1 MTPGASVSRAAYYP
15 DWLVIKR
22 DQHFRLKGRPSMT
35 SIFTVS
41 VDSVE
46 GSTLR
51 GRVHVINPDVPSV
64 PQEAGFPLS
73 LLVDAWWHLD
83 NGFLHN
89 EDSSEGGGGER
100 CPFTEEQGKAI
111 TAGMRLKDEFW
122 KLYELIL
129 GKRIRVTK
137 DGYLLADD
145 GKTVLEPRRK
155 AKDVYELDGGNG
167 YDGISHYVMTSGN
180 AEEFS
185 QCAADIVVSYDIS
198 PYRNVPHLS
207 EAALENP
214 GELDVWDGLE
224 LGEDYSFAEI
234 PYAEIA
240 VTVSDAGYLEHMV
253 AGMRWDT
260 TMTGHVC

>member
-1 MTPGASVSRAAYYP
+1 
-15 DWLVIKR
+15 
-22 DQHFRLKGRPSMT
+22 MT

-51 GRVHVINPDVPSV
+51 GRVHVINPDVPFV
-64 PQEAGFPLS
+64 PQETVFPLS

-89 EDSSEGGGGER
+89 EDDEEHGGER
-100 CPFTEEQGKAI
+100 YPFTDEQGKAI
-111 TAGMRLKDEFW
+111 AAGMRLKDEFR
-122 KLYELIL
+122 KLYEFIL
-129 GKRIRVTK
+129 GKEIRVTK

-145 GKTVLEPRRK
+145 GKTILEPRRK
-155 AKDVYELDGGNG
+155 AEDVYKLSGGSRPG
-167 YDGISHYVMTSGN
+167 YSVFTSGN

-185 QCAADIVVSYDIS
+185 QCAADIVTSYDIS
-198 PYRNVPHLS
+198 PYRNAPHLS
-207 EAALENP
+207 EAAALEDP
-214 GELDVWDGLE
+214 EELDVWDGLE
-224 LGEDYSFAEI
+224 LEEDYSFAEI
-234 PYAEIA
+234 PYAEIV

>member
-1 MTPGASVSRAAYYP
+1 
-15 DWLVIKR
+15 
-22 DQHFRLKGRPSMT
+22 MT

-64 PQEAGFPLS
+64 PLESVFPLS

-83 NGFLHN
+83 NGFLCN

-100 CPFTEEQGKAI
+100 YPFTKEQGKEI
-111 TAGMRLKDEFW
+111 TSGMRLKDEFR

-129 GKRIRVTK
+129 GKTIRVGK

-155 AKDVYELDGGNG
+155 AKDVYELSGGSG
-167 YDGISHYVMTSGN
+167 YDGVSHYVMTPGN
-180 AEEFS
+180 AEEFF
-185 QCAADIVVSYDIS
+185 QRAADIVTSYDLS
-198 PYRNVPHLS
+198 PYRNAPHLS
-207 EAALENP
+207 EAAALEDP
-214 GELDVWDGLE
+214 EELDVWDGLE
-224 LGEDYSFAEI
+224 LGEDYSFVEI
-234 PYAEIA
+234 PYAEIL
-240 VTVSDAGYLEHMV
+240 VTVSDAGYLEHVV

>member
-1 MTPGASVSRAAYYP
+1 MT
-15 DWLVIKR
+15 
-22 DQHFRLKGRPSMT
+22 T
-35 SIFTVS
+35 IFTVS

-51 GRVHVINPDVPSV
+51 GRVHIVNPDVPSV
-64 PQEAGFPLS
+64 PQETVFPLS
-73 LLVDAWWHLD
+73 LLADAWWNLD

-89 EDSSEGGGGER
+89 EDDEDDEGGER
-100 CPFTEEQGKAI
+100 YPFTEEQGKDI
-111 TAGMRLKDEFW
+111 VAGMRLKDEFS
-122 KLYELIL
+122 KLFDIIL

-155 AKDVYELDGGNG
+155 AKDGYELDGGSG
-167 YDGISHYVMTSGN
+167 YDGTSHYVMTPGN

-185 QCAADIVVSYDIS
+185 QRAADIVTSYDIS
-198 PYRNVPHLS
+198 PYRNVPLLS
-207 EAALENP
+207 EVAALKDPDESWDP
-214 GELDVWDGLE
+214 EKLDGPADLDDYGVWDLF
-224 LGEDYSFAEI
+224 EDRSFAEL
-234 PYAEIA
+234 PYAEIV
-240 VTVSDAGYLEHMV
+240 VTVRDAGYLEHMV

>member
-1 MTPGASVSRAAYYP
+1 
-15 DWLVIKR
+15 
-22 DQHFRLKGRPSMT
+22 MT

-64 PQEAGFPLS
+64 PQGAVFPVS

-89 EDSSEGGGGER
+89 EDDEEHGGER
-100 CPFTEEQGKAI
+100 YPFTDEQGQAI
-111 TAGMRLKDEFW
+111 TAGMRLKDEFG

-129 GKRIRVTK
+129 GKQIRVTK

-145 GKTVLEPRRK
+145 GESVLEPRRK
-155 AKDVYELDGGNG
+155 AKDVYKLGGGSG
-167 YDGISHYVMTSGN
+167 YDGISHYAMTPGN
-180 AEEFS
+180 AGEFS
-185 QCAADIVVSYDIS
+185 RCAAGIVNSYEIS
-198 PYRNVPHLS
+198 PYRNAPHLS
-207 EAALENP
+207 EAAALEGP
-214 GELDVWDGLE
+214 EGLDVWDGLE
-224 LGEDYSFAEI
+224 LKEDYSFTEI
-234 PYAEIA
+234 PYAEIV
-240 VTVSDAGYLEHMV
+240 VTVCDAGYLEHMV

>member
-1 MTPGASVSRAAYYP
+1 
-15 DWLVIKR
+15 
-22 DQHFRLKGRPSMT
+22 MT

-46 GSTLR
+46 GCTLR
-51 GRVHVINPDVPSV
+51 GRVHVINPDVPFV
-64 PQEAGFPLS
+64 PQETVFPLS

-89 EDSSEGGGGER
+89 EDDEERGGER
-100 CPFTEEQGKAI
+100 YPFTDEQGKAI
-111 TAGMRLKDEFW
+111 TAGMRLKDEFR

-129 GKRIRVTK
+129 GKEIRVTK

-145 GKTVLEPRRK
+145 GKTILEPRRK
-155 AKDVYELDGGNG
+155 AEDVYKLSGGSRPG
-167 YDGISHYVMTSGN
+167 YSVFTSGN

-185 QCAADIVVSYDIS
+185 QCAADIVTSYGIS
-198 PYRNVPHLS
+198 PYRNAPHLS
-207 EAALENP
+207 EAAALEDP
-214 GELDVWDGLE
+214 EELDVWDGLE
-224 LGEDYSFAEI
+224 LEEDYSFTEI
-234 PYAEIA
+234 PYAEIL